1 MVVWTM
7 LFIYEFHNKSLFLG
21 HSEMVDFWPYLM
33 VFKAAVPEIFLYKVL
48 DFFGLEVFY
57 IRVDNFPKCRI

>member
-21 HSEMVDFWPYLM
+21 HSEMVDFWPYLL
-33 VFKAAVPEIFLYKVL
+33 VFKAAVPEIFLNKVL
-48 DFFGLEVFY
+48 DFLAW
-57 IRVDNFPKCRI
+57 